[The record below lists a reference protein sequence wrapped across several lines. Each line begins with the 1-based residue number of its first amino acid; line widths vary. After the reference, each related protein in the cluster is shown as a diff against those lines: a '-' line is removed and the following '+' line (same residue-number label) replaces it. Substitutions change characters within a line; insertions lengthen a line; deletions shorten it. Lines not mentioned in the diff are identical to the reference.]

1 MPDDVVAQ
9 STTTVEEDAKFLE
22 TDDPSTSSDV
32 KSQETPQEGVTPPPS
47 EEVEG
52 SMPEESEEE
61 KGESPDEEEEDESRP
76 EIKDLPPHERPTI
89 AQLKEK
95 FPELF
100 KTFPALRDVYFRE
113 SEYSKLFP
121 SIEDAKE
128 ASENNVAFQNIR
140 EEVLS
145 GDIGK
150 FFTAVKE
157 ADEKSL
163 EKICDNILPSLYK
176 ISPYIHWRAS
186 LPLLENVARS
196 LFQEGNRLNNDD
208 LRNSALHLS
217 NFLFNDNGEVAAG
230 KRTLSKAQPVE
241 SEERRQLEEDRKKF
255 ETQQYRTF
263 SSSVS
268 HDALS
273 GLKALV
279 LTKDKEGKSR
289 IDPEGVFSDF
299 IKNSIIDKVMTE
311 VQDQMQSD
319 RDHIRYMDS
328 LWAKAKKAGYT
339 GDWKSSIISAYL
351 ARAKSLV
358 PAIRSR
364 LVSEALG
371 TSSNINGK
379 KSKLVETQTSRKES
393 GSSGR
398 EAKES
403 KTIDSRRV
411 DWAKTSDIDLLEDRV
426 TYKR

>member
-1 MPDDVVAQ
+1 M
-9 STTTVEEDAKFLE
+9 
-22 TDDPSTSSDV
+22 
-32 KSQETPQEGVTPPPS
+32 
-47 EEVEG
+47 
-52 SMPEESEEE
+52 
-61 KGESPDEEEEDESRP
+61 
-76 EIKDLPPHERPTI
+76 
-89 AQLKEK
+89 
-95 FPELF
+95 
-100 KTFPALRDVYFRE
+100 
-113 SEYSKLFP
+113 
-121 SIEDAKE
+121 
-128 ASENNVAFQNIR
+128 
-140 EEVLS
+140 
-145 GDIGK
+145 
-150 FFTAVKE
+150 
-157 ADEKSL
+157 
-163 EKICDNILPSLYK
+163 
-176 ISPYIHWRAS
+176 
-186 LPLLENVARS
+186 
-196 LFQEGNRLNNDD
+196 
-208 LRNSALHLS
+208 
-217 NFLFNDNGEVAAG
+217 
-230 KRTLSKAQPVE
+230 
-241 SEERRQLEEDRKKF
+241 
-255 ETQQYRTF
+255 
-263 SSSVS
+263 S

-273 GLKALV
+273 GLKSLV

-411 DWAKTSDIDLLEDRV
+411 DWSKTSDIDLLEDRI
-426 TYKR
+426 TYKK